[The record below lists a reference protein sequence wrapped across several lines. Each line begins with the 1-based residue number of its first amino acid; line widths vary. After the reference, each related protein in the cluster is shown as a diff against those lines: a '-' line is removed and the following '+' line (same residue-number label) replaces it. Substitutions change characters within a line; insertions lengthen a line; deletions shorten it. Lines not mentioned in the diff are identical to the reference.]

1 MADEDENPLHSIERS
16 NLSSAQSSDSM
27 RKKPSSRKRS
37 GDDMLGGSKK
47 GSRRSGGKKRSIFV
61 LIILIGVAVFFIST
75 TFSKA
80 TVSLTLASS
89 EVAIDGVFTAV
100 REPAQVPDGISYSRR
115 GPYEEVREAIVTNI
129 TKEPRSTH
137 AKGVVTVYNPHT
149 EELKL
154 INRTRFQTNDGRIY
168 RLKGQQT
175 VPAAKKSGD
184 QAVPGEKE
192 VEVEGDVI
200 GSAYN
205 LTEKNVRLSIPGLAN
220 TPNFKQAYGVS
231 KDKIVGGFDGER
243 FIPNEEEEKE
253 KREQLRA
260 DIKRD
265 LRDTLTQSLD
275 NNSLKDRVVFENGV
289 FIVYESL
296 ENEQR
301 DDSVVLRE
309 KGTLY
314 AISFREAELA
324 TLLAQ
329 YAPSE
334 AIPQRVSPTN
344 IEESG
349 MTMELENQE
358 EFDIVSSTEFR
369 FRLSGGAKLFWN
381 IDPLLFLSDVAGK
394 DRSEVEEVVL
404 NQYPQVTRIN
414 DISVFPIWR
423 ASLPG
428 NRGKI
433 QVDVN
438 HETPEEDR

>member
-16 NLSSAQSSDSM
+16 NLSSAQSSDSV

-37 GDDMLGGSKK
+37 SDDILGGAKK
-47 GSRRSGGKKRSIFV
+47 GNRRSGGKKRSIFV
-61 LIILIGVAVFFIST
+61 LLILIGAAIFFVST

-89 EVAIDGVFTAV
+89 DVAIDGVFSAV

-137 AKGVVTVYNPHT
+137 ATGTVTVYNPHT

-154 INRTRFQTNDGRIY
+154 INRTRFQTADGRIY

-184 QAVPGEKE
+184 EVVPGEKE

-220 TPNFKQAYGVS
+220 TPNFKEAYGVS
-231 KDKIVGGFDGER
+231 KERIVGGFDGER

-253 KREQLRA
+253 KRAQLRI
-260 DIKRD
+260 DIERE
-265 LRDTLTQSLD
+265 LRDTLVQSLD
-275 NNSLKDRVVFENGV
+275 NNSLKNRIVFENGI

-314 AISFREAELA
+314 AVSFREAELA
-324 TLLAQ
+324 TLLSQ
-329 YAPSE
+329 YASSGTV
-334 AIPQRVSPTN
+334 PQNVSPTN
-344 IEESG
+344 VEESG
-349 MTMELENQE
+349 MTMELENRE
-358 EFDIVSSTEFR
+358 EFDIISSTEFR
-369 FRLSGGAKLFWN
+369 FRLSGSAKIFWN
-381 IDPLLFLSDVAGK
+381 IDPLLFLSDIAGK
-394 DRSEVEEVVL
+394 DRSEIEEIVI
-404 NQYPQVTRIN
+404 NQYPQITRIN
-414 DISVFPIWR
+414 DISIFPLWR

-433 QVDVN
+433 QVDVS
-438 HETPEEDR
+438 HGTPEEN